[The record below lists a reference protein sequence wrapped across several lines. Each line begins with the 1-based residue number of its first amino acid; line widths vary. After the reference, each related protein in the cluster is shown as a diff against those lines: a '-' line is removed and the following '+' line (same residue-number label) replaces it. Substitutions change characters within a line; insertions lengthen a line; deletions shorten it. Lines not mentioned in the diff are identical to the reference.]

1 MHSEFQSRR
10 MATFAAML
18 VCMLFALLFEQSTAK
33 AQLCQNT
40 HCSGVTIYNCTSID
54 FRMKFKLCCNGVV
67 SASPTVV
74 VPATP
79 CPTPATT
86 VSFAPCTILG
96 IVVISPT
103 PPPGIN
109 VVYDPVSCV
118 VKIY

>member
-1 MHSEFQSRR
+1 MLHSRR
-10 MATFAAML
+10 MAAFAATIM
-18 VCMLFALLFEQSTAK
+18 CMLFALVFDQPTAS

-40 HCSGVTIYNCTSID
+40 NCSGVTIYNCTSID
-54 FRMKFKLCCNGVV
+54 FKMRFRLCCNGVV
-67 SASPTVV
+67 TASPTVA

-79 CPTPATT
+79 CPSPAAI

-96 IVVISPT
+96 IGGISPT
-103 PPPGIN
+103 PPPGVN